1 MLTHFAITQRGE
13 KHIEK
18 NLVCQDY
25 SCSCRIYSEA
35 LKHDV
40 VIATVSDGVGS
51 CELSQE
57 GSKCAVESCVQYII
71 DKLNSTKKH
80 CKSTEFPFIKL
91 LQCAFEYAL
100 SQVEELSEKM
110 EIPFME
116 FDSTLTTAIYDG
128 ENLWYGHIGDDGI
141 VVLYSDG
148 TYEMIT
154 TRHKGE
160 EAHSVLPLRVQESWE
175 FGTSSKVIASF
186 ALMTDGVLDY
196 CVDSKAMRSRV
207 YFPFLEPA
215 LTTVM
220 KNDEQALTQRNDWS
234 EYFQGSEDYQDK
246 FRTHV
251 TDDISFVIVQ
261 NSKLVKKLPEI
272 TFDFEQWEA
281 ETQKRKKQIDDNLY
295 AEFRKYKVQ
304 MQTDESKSERETIVE
319 SNSTHST
326 GNDENDQIAP
336 RLPQTTSTVS
346 PTNGHSGSE
355 ASIIGSIVETVGD
368 AVSIAN
374 RAGRKIGKQIAEL
387 GNSKGK
393 KSGNVK
399 KVEQSPNDDS
409 QD

>member
-18 NLVCQDY
+18 NSVGQDY

-40 VIATVSDGVGS
+40 VIAAVSDGVGS

-71 DKLNSTKKH
+71 DKLEAAKKH
-80 CKSTEFPFIKL
+80 FKCNEFPFIKL
-91 LQCAFEYAL
+91 LQYAFEYAL
-100 SQVEELSEKM
+100 TQVEELSEKM
-110 EIPFME
+110 EMPFME

-160 EAHSVLPLRVQESWE
+160 LAHSVMPLRVQESWE
-175 FGTSSKVIASF
+175 FGSSSKTIASF

-196 CVDSKAMRSRV
+196 CVDTKAMNSRV

-220 KNDEQALTQRNDWS
+220 KNDEQAKAQRNDWV
-234 EYFQGSEDYQDK
+234 EYFQGSDDYQDK

-261 NSKLVKKLPEI
+261 NAKLVKKLPEI

-281 ETQKRKKQIDDNLY
+281 DTQKRKKQIDDNLY
-295 AEFRKYKVQ
+295 AEFRKYKSQ
-304 MQTDESKSERETIVE
+304 MQTDERKRETIIG
-319 SNSTHST
+319 NRSTLPKE
-326 GNDENDQIAP
+326 NDENNQIDSQSA
-336 RLPQTTSTVS
+336 QNTVTAS
-346 PTNGHSGSE
+346 SENDNPGSDSG
-355 ASIIGSIVETVGD
+355 IFGSIVETVGD
-368 AVSIAN
+368 AVNIAN

-393 KSGNVK
+393 KSGKVK
-399 KVEQSPNDDS
+399 KVEQSPNDES